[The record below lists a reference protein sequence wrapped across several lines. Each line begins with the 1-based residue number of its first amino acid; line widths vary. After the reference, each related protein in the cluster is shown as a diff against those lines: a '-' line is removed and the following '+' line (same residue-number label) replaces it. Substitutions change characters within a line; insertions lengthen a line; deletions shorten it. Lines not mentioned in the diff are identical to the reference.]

1 MPPSKDY
8 PVLVIN
14 QDGEIKKAALKRGA
28 SKGELTL
35 QHIQSFYDK
44 KNRDIDIVATYPYK
58 TYTIFLFGSVNGD
71 EGTENNHQ
79 LPPPYDTN
87 MVYGDMIVVASKEEG
102 SFAQPIEFTTEEYDQ
117 FYSKSFGGY
126 ASDEEED
133 VPVVDVDVPEQEDG
147 EEEDEEEEEIDGEEE
162 EEKDVDLDGGDLD
175 EADEAK
181 PKIKKK
187 RGSSKALPANS
198 ILTTINTYAYPN
210 RPILSENEQLKEGV
224 SYEGIR
230 IREQLVQKLTCH
242 FDTRLNSEQIEQLEM
257 CIYNGAL
264 KEATRRNVV
273 RSWDYPLFLHIYK
286 MRTRQ
291 IASNFDPASY
301 VKNTDLFENFDKG
314 NITFDS
320 IATMN
325 SYDLYPSKWKESFEL
340 QQLREKNQL
349 EGNRSM
355 ATDQF
360 LCTRCWKRQCTY
372 YEMQTRS
379 ADEPM
384 TIFITC
390 VNCGKHWRQ

>member
-1 MPPSKDY
+1 MPPSKDF

-14 QDGEIKKAALKRGA
+14 QDGEIKKAALK
-28 SKGELTL
+28 KGSAKAELTL
-35 QHIQSFYDK
+35 EHIQSFYDK

-58 TYTIFLFGSVNGD
+58 TYTIFLFGSANGD

-79 LPPPYDTN
+79 LPPPYDSN
-87 MVYGDMIVVASKEEG
+87 MIYGDMIVVASKEED
-102 SFAQPIEFTTEEYDQ
+102 SFTHPIDFTTDEYDQ
-117 FYSKSFGGY
+117 FYSKCFGGY
-126 ASDEEED
+126 GSEGEEE
-133 VPVVDVDVPEQEDG
+133 VPVVDVEIPEQEEEDK
-147 EEEDEEEEEIDGEEE
+147 ETEEDEELEEE
-162 EEKDVDLDGGDLD
+162 EEKEPDLECGELD
-175 EADEAK
+175 EGDEIK

-187 RGSSKALPANS
+187 RGKVLPANS

-210 RPILSENEQLKEGV
+210 RPILSEDDQLKEDIPCKGV
-224 SYEGIR
+224 P
-230 IREQLVQKLTCH
+230 IRERLLKTLQSN
-242 FDTRLNSEQIEQLEM
+242 FDTRLRPEQILQLEM

-264 KEATRRNVV
+264 KEAFRRNVV
-273 RSWDYPLFLHIYK
+273 RSWDYPLFAHIYK

-291 IASNFDPASY
+291 IICNFEPASY
-301 VKNTDLFENFDKG
+301 VKNTELFSNFDKG
-314 NITFDS
+314 NISFDA

-340 QQLREKNQL
+340 QQLREKSQL
-349 EGNRSM
+349 EGNKSM

-360 LCTRCWKRQCTY
+360 LCTRCWKRECTY

-390 VNCGKHWRQ
+390 VNCHKHWRQ